1 MIGWNDWMRV
11 QLIKR
16 KLHIIFPLYFIKV
29 SCKILILISMQIY
42 FFPSRMLCS
51 TGRLKRIYSILINKS
66 ADWIVLTWEGFI
78 DFQFQ
83 IFSAFSFES
92 FSFGPSAG
100 EHQ

>member
-1 MIGWNDWMRV
+1 MIGWNDWMKI

-16 KLHIIFPLYFIKV
+16 KLHIIFPLYFIKF

-51 TGRLKRIYSILINKS
+51 TGRLEYIYSISINKP
-66 ADWIVLTWEGFI
+66 ADWIVLTWEGCI

-83 IFSAFSFES
+83 IFSAFSF
-92 FSFGPSAG
+92 
-100 EHQ
+100 